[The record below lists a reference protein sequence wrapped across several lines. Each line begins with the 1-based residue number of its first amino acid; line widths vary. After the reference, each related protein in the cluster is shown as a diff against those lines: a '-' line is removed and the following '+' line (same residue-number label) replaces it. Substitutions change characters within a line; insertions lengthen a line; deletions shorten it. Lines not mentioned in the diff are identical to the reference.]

1 MKSLFLGVAANIA
14 ANTAIQAG
22 NNYRNSERVA
32 EAVSTQELLLVL
44 GLFGLIFFSGLL
56 FNWLLKLN
64 H

>member
-44 GLFGLIFFSGLL
+44 GLFGLIFSSGLL
-56 FNWLLKLN
+56 S
-64 H
+64 